1 MQCGKVSFLV
11 QIIIVLHFQVM
22 YYKGLPIWASLKNCC
37 IIFDHSIVEIGSNAV
52 QGLLGPNIKKVNKS
66 CFWTDK
72 VSAILKNIYKIRQK
86 NLFYPIP
93 LFLLYNVQ
101 YCTCSH
107 TSFCSCFK
115 PYIFLHRNRLY
126 NRLNGEQSLDVLEK
140 QLREMFEKVNLFYL
154 FLPQE

>member
-1 MQCGKVSFLV
+1 ME
-11 QIIIVLHFQVM
+11 
-22 YYKGLPIWASLKNCC
+22 SLKNCC
-37 IIFDHSIVEIGSNAV
+37 ILLDHSIVEIGSLKRVA
-52 QGLLGPNIKKVNKS
+52 GPFRSKNKKKVRKS